1 MIKSLPKEYDWMFEI
16 MNRYPYD
23 EESVFGVCKACGSI
37 IPINN
42 MSLHKNECPIPESL
56 RLQVVS
62 FLLFIYL

>member
-1 MIKSLPKEYDWMFEI
+1 MFEI

-62 FLLFIYL
+62 FLLLIYL